1 MRTTRQIQALRHNA
15 ECEGDLTLAAICA
28 LALDATALD
37 GAEDGTEY
45 DLLRGTM
52 TQEQALQIVQG
63 PQSAG
68 EYWIALFGSSTEQEV
83 VAEHALHDETQ
94 IEQFVGSAEQEM
106 VRNGGT
112 LYRPARFRSAV
123 VAQLL
128 VAAEVAP

>member
-28 LALDATALD
+28 LALDADALN

-52 TQEQALQIVQG
+52 TQEQALEIVQG

-83 VAEHALHDETQ
+83 VAVHNLHETE
-94 IEQFVGSAEQEM
+94 IERFVAAAEQEM
-106 VRNGGT
+106 VQNGGT

-128 VAAEVAP
+128 AAAEVVP